1 MARGPC
7 ILVVLMLAGLLLS
20 WPSDQSLAGGRVP
33 ELFAANTSEVDEEE
47 SLQQEGMAPEEGEAD
62 LAPDDF
68 PAEEEPP
75 NYRIPAEQPEDE
87 EGDFEPG
94 EDEG

>member
-1 MARGPC
+1 MAQGPC

-20 WPSDQSLAGGRVP
+20 WPSDQSLAGGRVS
-33 ELFAANTSEVDEEE
+33 ELFAANTSVVDEEE
-47 SLQQEGMAPEEGEAD
+47 SLQQEEMAPEEGESD
-62 LAPDDF
+62 FAPDDS
-68 PAEEEPP
+68 PAQEEPP
-75 NYRIPAEQPEDE
+75 HYRIPTEQPEDE